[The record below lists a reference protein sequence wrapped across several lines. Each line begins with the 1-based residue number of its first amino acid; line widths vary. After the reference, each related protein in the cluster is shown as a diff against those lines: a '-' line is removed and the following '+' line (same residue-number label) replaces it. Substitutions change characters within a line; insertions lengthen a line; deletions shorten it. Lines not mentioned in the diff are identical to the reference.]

1 MKKIFMILLM
11 AFFTTI
17 SFSKNIFVVYDDSK
31 SMNKDDR
38 SVYANYAMQTL
49 ISLLETEDNL
59 VITKMSD
66 VDNQFRSKLVID
78 LKNIPDEIE
87 YFREKINPKSNVT
100 PYKAVESMVDYIE
113 KLDIENDINW
123 LIVIS
128 DGYFEDGKDIPEL
141 EKISEKIK
149 KVVNSKNIKPIFL
162 LIGSNE
168 KELNTYE
175 NQKGIEIWKEI
186 FGSGEYPKIYKSI
199 GKKDIVAKMNEIA
212 QLLTNKSTPT
222 EKNYKIDGNKIVF
235 SPLFPLNKI
244 ILLDQEGG
252 KENKIE
258 KITVGDTEL
267 ENVKIYSPKKSVK
280 NLNLSGHIIH
290 IDSKN
295 NDLLNKGQ
303 LIIEFKDK
311 VPENIQLYPEV
322 AGRFVVTL
330 YDEEGKEIKDRFNS
344 IEEGTEVKVVGK
356 IENTKTKEPLEYIDG
371 TIVVINYGGEK
382 IQLNYNEKTH
392 NYEANL
398 VVLKEKKSIDAIA
411 EYEGYFYYQS
421 DIYIIEGTPK
431 KEVVLP
437 PKPEPVIVE
446 PPKVEIPKIYTL
458 HIEKNLVEE
467 ELSQGAIKDLRI
479 EVILKLNDEY
489 LTAEDFKTFDIDFDS
504 DLDGN
509 LEKKDNKWIFT
520 PKVYEGKYGY
530 KKSQGEFDIEVKVAR
545 EELELEDKITI
556 KIEKL
561 SFIENYGLLI
571 VQIIIAIVIL
581 ILIYGYIIKKRFE
594 NKAKIV
600 MKEYREDFSKP
611 DSYKKLKASLGNNL
625 TPFKAQNM
633 NVDGIIFTAN
643 GRSLALSGENLAKKF
658 GISRV
663 KKIYINGDLIEKEE
677 IRKKAKYSLYNESS
691 IKVIYDDKL
700 TREYIYQKN

>member
-1 MKKIFMILLM
+1 MKKILVILFL
-11 AFFTTI
+11 AYLTTI

-31 SMNKDDR
+31 SMNKDNR

-49 ISLLETEDNL
+49 ISLLEPEDNL

-66 VDNQFRSKLVID
+66 VDNQFRNKLVID
-78 LKNIPDEIE
+78 LKDIPTEIE

-100 PYKAVESMVDYIE
+100 PYKSVESMIDYIG
-113 KLDIENDINW
+113 KMDIENDTNW

-128 DGYFEDGKDIPEL
+128 DGYFEDGKDIPDL
-141 EKISEKIK
+141 ENIREKIK
-149 KVVNSKNIKPIFL
+149 IVVNNKKIKPIFL

-168 KELNTYE
+168 NELNTYE
-175 NQKGIEIWKEI
+175 SQKGIEIWKEI
-186 FGSGEYPKIYKSI
+186 FGRGEYPKIYKSI
-199 GKKDIVAKMNEIA
+199 GKKDIVDKMNEIA

-222 EKNYKIDGNKIVF
+222 EKNYKIEGNKIVF

-244 ILLDQEGG
+244 ILLDQDGG
-252 KENKIE
+252 RENKIS
-258 KITVGDTEL
+258 KITVGDNEL

-280 NLNLSGHIIH
+280 NLNLSGNIIH
-290 IDSKN
+290 IDSQN

-322 AGRFVVTL
+322 AGRFIVTL
-330 YDEEGKEIKDRFNS
+330 YDEEGNEIKDRFNS

-356 IENTKTKEPLEYIDG
+356 IENIKTKEPLEYIDG

-392 NYEANL
+392 NYEAKL
-398 VVLKEKKSIDAIA
+398 VVLKDKKSIDAIA

-431 KEVVLP
+431 KEVILP
-437 PKPEPVIVE
+437 PKPVVIE
-446 PPKVEIPKIYTL
+446 PPKVEIPKVYTL
-458 HIEKNLVEE
+458 HIEKNLKEE
-467 ELSQGAIKDLRI
+467 ELSQEEIKNLNI
-479 EVILKLNDEY
+479 EIVLKLNDEY
-489 LTAEDFKTFDIDFDS
+489 LTDEDFETFDIDFDS
-504 DLDGN
+504 ELDGK
-509 LEKKDNKWIFT
+509 LEEKNNRWIFT
-520 PKVYEGKYGY
+520 PEVYKGKYGY
-530 KKSQGEFDIEVKVAR
+530 KKPQGEFEIEVKIDR
-545 EELELEDKITI
+545 DKLELEDKII
-556 KIEKL
+556 VKIEKL
-561 SFIENYGLLI
+561 SFIENYGRLI
-571 VQIIIAIVIL
+571 GQIIGVI
-581 ILIYGYIIKKRFE
+581 IIIIIIYGYISKKRFE

-600 MKEYREDFSKP
+600 MKEYREDFAKP
-611 DSYKKLKASLGNNL
+611 DSYKKLKASVGNNL
-625 TPFKAQNM
+625 TPFVPHSM
-633 NVDGIIFTAN
+633 NIDGIIFTAN
-643 GRSLALSGENLAKKF
+643 GRSLALSGDNLAKKF

-663 KKIYINGDLIEKEE
+663 KKIYINGDLVEKEE
-677 IRKKAKYSLYNESS
+677 IGKRAKYSLYNESS

>member
-1 MKKIFMILLM
+1 MKKRFIMLLM
-11 AFFTTI
+11 IFFTTI

-78 LKNIPDEIE
+78 LKNIPEEIE

-100 PYKAVESMVDYIE
+100 PYKAVESMIDYIE
-113 KLDIENDINW
+113 KLDIGNDINW

-149 KVVNSKNIKPIFL
+149 KVVNSKNINPIFL

-168 KELNTYE
+168 DELNTYE
-175 NQKGIEIWKEI
+175 NQKGIKIWKEI

-199 GKKDIVAKMNEIA
+199 GKKDIVDKMNEIA

-222 EKNYKIDGNKIVF
+222 EKNYEIDGNKIVF

-252 KENKIE
+252 KENKIA
-258 KITVGDTEL
+258 KITVGDNEL

-280 NLNLSGHIIH
+280 NLNLSGNIIH

-295 NDLLNKGQ
+295 NDLLSKGQ

-330 YDEEGKEIKDRFNS
+330 YDEEDKEIKNRFNS
-344 IEEGTEVKVVGK
+344 IEEGTEIKVVGK
-356 IENTKTKEPLEYIDG
+356 IENTETKEPLEYIEG

-382 IQLNYNEKTH
+382 IQLNYNEENQ

-458 HIEKNLVEE
+458 HIEKNLAEE
-467 ELSQGAIKDLRI
+467 ELSQEALKNLKL

-489 LTAEDFKTFDIDFDS
+489 LTEEDFKTFDIEFDS
-504 DLDGN
+504 DLDGK
-509 LEKKDNKWIFT
+509 LEKKNSKWIFT
-520 PKVYEGKYGY
+520 PKLYEGKYGY
-530 KKSQGEFDIEVKVAR
+530 KKPQGEFNIEVKVDR

-561 SFIENYGLLI
+561 SFISNYGLLI
-571 VQIIIAIVIL
+571 IQIIIAIAIL

-600 MKEYREDFSKP
+600 LKEYREDFAKP

-625 TPFKAQNM
+625 TPFKAQSM

-663 KKIYINGDLIEKEE
+663 KKIYINGDLVEKEE
-677 IRKKAKYSLYNESS
+677 IGKKSKYSLYNESS

>member
-1 MKKIFMILLM
+1 MKKILVILFL
-11 AFFTTI
+11 ACLTTI

-31 SMNKDDR
+31 SMNKDNR

-49 ISLLETEDNL
+49 ISLLEPEDNL

-66 VDNQFRSKLVID
+66 VDNQFRNKLVID
-78 LKNIPDEIE
+78 LKDIPTEIE

-100 PYKAVESMVDYIE
+100 PYKSVESMIDYIG
-113 KLDIENDINW
+113 KMDIENDTNW

-128 DGYFEDGKDIPEL
+128 DGYFEDGKDIPDL
-141 EKISEKIK
+141 ENISEKIK
-149 KVVNSKNIKPIFL
+149 TVVNNKKIKPIFL

-168 KELNTYE
+168 NELNTYE
-175 NQKGIEIWKEI
+175 SQKGIEIWKEI
-186 FGSGEYPKIYKSI
+186 FGRGEYPKIYKSI
-199 GKKDIVAKMNEIA
+199 GKKDIVDKMNEIA

-222 EKNYKIDGNKIVF
+222 EKNYKIEGNKIVF

-244 ILLDQEGG
+244 ILLDQDGG
-252 KENKIE
+252 RENKIS
-258 KITVGDTEL
+258 KITVGDNEL

-280 NLNLSGHIIH
+280 NLNLSGNIIH
-290 IDSKN
+290 IDSQN

-322 AGRFVVTL
+322 AGRFIVTL
-330 YDEEGKEIKDRFNS
+330 YDEDGKEIKNRFNS

-356 IENTKTKEPLEYIDG
+356 IENIKTKEPLEYIDG

-392 NYEANL
+392 NYEAKL
-398 VVLKEKKSIDAIA
+398 VVLKDKKSIDAIA

-431 KEVVLP
+431 KVVILP
-437 PKPEPVIVE
+437 PKPVVVE
-446 PPKVEIPKIYTL
+446 PPKVEIPKVYTL
-458 HIEKNLVEE
+458 HIEKNLKEE
-467 ELSQGAIKDLRI
+467 ELSQEGIKNLNI
-479 EVILKLNDEY
+479 EIVLKLNDEY
-489 LTAEDFKTFDIDFDS
+489 LTDEDFETFDIDFDS
-504 DLDGN
+504 ELDGK
-509 LEKKDNKWIFT
+509 LETKNNKWIFT
-520 PKVYEGKYGY
+520 PEVYKGKYGY
-530 KKSQGEFDIEVKVAR
+530 KKPQGEFEIEVKIDR
-545 EELELEDKITI
+545 DKLELEDKII
-556 KIEKL
+556 VKVEKL
-561 SFIENYGLLI
+561 SFIENYGRLI
-571 VQIIIAIVIL
+571 GQIFGVIVII
-581 ILIYGYIIKKRFE
+581 ILIYGYASKKRFE

-600 MKEYREDFSKP
+600 MKEYREDFAKP
-611 DSYKKLKASLGNNL
+611 DSYKKLKASVGNNL
-625 TPFKAQNM
+625 APFVPHSM

-643 GRSLALSGENLAKKF
+643 GRSLALSGDNLAKKF

-663 KKIYINGDLIEKEE
+663 KKIYINGDLVEKEE
-677 IRKKAKYSLYNESS
+677 IGKRAKYSLYNESS

>member
-1 MKKIFMILLM
+1 MKNILVILFL
-11 AFFTTI
+11 ACLTTI

-31 SMNKDDR
+31 SMNKDNR

-49 ISLLETEDNL
+49 ISLLEPEDNL

-66 VDNQFRSKLVID
+66 VDNQFRNKLVID
-78 LKNIPDEIE
+78 LKDIPTEIE

-100 PYKAVESMVDYIE
+100 PYKSVESMIDYIG
-113 KLDIENDINW
+113 KMDIENDTNW

-128 DGYFEDGKDIPEL
+128 DGYFEDGKDIPDL
-141 EKISEKIK
+141 ENISEKIK
-149 KVVNSKNIKPIFL
+149 TVVNNKKIKPIFL

-168 KELNTYE
+168 NELNTYE
-175 NQKGIEIWKEI
+175 SQKGIEIWKEI
-186 FGSGEYPKIYKSI
+186 FGRGEYPKIYKSI
-199 GKKDIVAKMNEIA
+199 GKKDIVDKMNEIA

-222 EKNYKIDGNKIVF
+222 EKNYKIEGNKIVF

-244 ILLDQEGG
+244 ILLDQDGG
-252 KENKIE
+252 RENKIS
-258 KITVGDTEL
+258 KITVGDNEL

-280 NLNLSGHIIH
+280 NLNLSGNIIH
-290 IDSKN
+290 IDSQN

-322 AGRFVVTL
+322 AGRFIVTL
-330 YDEEGKEIKDRFNS
+330 YDEDGKEIKNRFNS

-356 IENTKTKEPLEYIDG
+356 IENIKTKEPLEYIDG

-392 NYEANL
+392 NYEAKL
-398 VVLKEKKSIDAIA
+398 VVLKDKKSIDAIA

-431 KEVVLP
+431 KVVILP
-437 PKPEPVIVE
+437 PKPVVVE
-446 PPKVEIPKIYTL
+446 PPKVEIPKVYTL
-458 HIEKNLVEE
+458 HIEKNLKEE
-467 ELSQGAIKDLRI
+467 ELSQEGIKNLNI
-479 EVILKLNDEY
+479 EIVLKLNDEY
-489 LTAEDFKTFDIDFDS
+489 LTDEDFETFDIDFDS
-504 DLDGN
+504 ELDGK
-509 LEKKDNKWIFT
+509 LETKNNKWIFT
-520 PKVYEGKYGY
+520 PEVYKGKYGY
-530 KKSQGEFDIEVKVAR
+530 KKPQGEFEIEVKIDR
-545 EELELEDKITI
+545 DKLELEDKII
-556 KIEKL
+556 VKVEKL
-561 SFIENYGLLI
+561 SFIENYGRLI
-571 VQIIIAIVIL
+571 GQIFGVIVII
-581 ILIYGYIIKKRFE
+581 ILIYGYASKKRFE

-600 MKEYREDFSKP
+600 MKEYREDFAKP
-611 DSYKKLKASLGNNL
+611 DSYKKLKASVGNNL
-625 TPFKAQNM
+625 APFVPHSM

-643 GRSLALSGENLAKKF
+643 GRSLALSGDNLAKKF

-663 KKIYINGDLIEKEE
+663 KKIYINGDLVEKEE
-677 IRKKAKYSLYNESS
+677 IGKRAKYSLYNESS